1 MLLGL
6 AVVGAGYTTNALV
19 ATVWISIALGGL
31 AFAAPVAWS
40 IPALIAPKG
49 TVGSVGSIMNMFGN
63 LAGIAAPIVA
73 GYLLDVTHSFT
84 ANFLVAAAILVLG
97 ILAFL
102 FLLGRIEQIEQ
113 PESLIESQENVGGV
127 KPLRA

>member
-1 MLLGL
+1 M
-6 AVVGAGYTTNALV
+6 
-19 ATVWISIALGGL
+19 IGL

-63 LAGIAAPIVA
+63 IAGIAAPIVA
-73 GYLLDVTHSFT
+73 GYLLDATHSFT

-113 PESLIESQENVGGV
+113 PESLVEEQENVGGV